1 MKTYDAI
8 VIGAGIA
15 GASAAYCLTRKG
27 VDVCIVERDS
37 PAAHASG
44 FAFGMVSA
52 PFSVSDGAPAVE
64 RLLSRSVDLHHRL
77 PEELRDACGAQYHN
91 LIKAGVRLALDA
103 QEAAHLKQVGVSG
116 FRAASSNIKGRS
128 DLRWLEYGGLSHIE
142 ARISE
147 DVIGGLYMGGQL
159 EVAPDG
165 LTKSLVQAAV
175 ASGRAEE
182 LTGEVSA
189 IEIENGKIAGVR
201 VSGEVLS
208 AGHVLLAAGPWCPIV
223 LRNSQGADDVRLPIT
238 PLKGQIVRFDIGDEI
253 PMPVS
258 IWWGSDY
265 AASKPDGLLYA
276 GTTEEESGFDS
287 TPSAAAQNE
296 IRASA
301 TSVLPFLKDASVA
314 HQTACLR
321 PIAPDRLPV
330 VGTVD
335 GIEGL
340 VIATGGGRSGIELG
354 PGIGE
359 LACEVVTGE
368 NEALIRSY
376 SELSPSRFG

>member
-1 MKTYDAI
+1 MRTYDAI

-27 VDVCIVERDS
+27 VDVCIVERDA

-44 FAFGMVSA
+44 FAFGMVSE
-52 PFSVSDGAPAVE
+52 PFTVSDGTPVAE
-64 RLLSRSVDLHHRL
+64 RLLSRSVDLHHGL
-77 PEELRDACGAQYHN
+77 PEELREACGARYHN
-91 LIKAGVRLALDA
+91 VIKAGVRLAQNA
-103 QEAAHLKQVGVSG
+103 REAAHLKQVGISG
-116 FRAASSNIKGRS
+116 FRAASANVKGRS
-128 DLRWLEYGGLSHIE
+128 DLRWLEYGALSHIE

-147 DVIGGLYMGGQL
+147 EVIGGLYMGGQL

-165 LTKSLVQAAV
+165 VTKSLVQAAV
-175 ASGRAEE
+175 SSGRADV
-182 LTGEVSA
+182 LTGEVSK
-189 IEIENGKIAGVR
+189 IEIENSK
-201 VSGEVLS
+201 VSGVIVGDERLS
-208 AGHVLLAAGPWCPIV
+208 TRRVVLAAGPWCPEV
-223 LRNSQGADDVRLPIT
+223 LRNSPGAMDVNLPVT

-253 PMPVS
+253 PMPVT

-276 GTTEEESGFDS
+276 GTTEEEAGFDADP
-287 TPSAAAQNE
+287 TVAGQHA
-296 IRASA
+296 IRGSA
-301 TSVLPFLKDASVA
+301 TSVLPFLQDASVA

-330 VGTVD
+330 VGTVP
-335 GIEGL
+335 GIDGL

-359 LACEVVTGE
+359 LACEFVTGE
-368 NEALIRSY
+368 NADLLRSY
-376 SELSPSRFG
+376 SELSPARFA

>member
-1 MKTYDAI
+1 MKTYDTI

-27 VDVCIVERDS
+27 IDVCIVERDS

-44 FAFGMVSA
+44 FAFGMVSE
-52 PFSVSDGAPAVE
+52 PFTVSDRAPAVE

-77 PEELRDACGAQYHN
+77 PDELRDACGAEYHS

-103 QEAAHLKQVGVSG
+103 QDAARLKQIGVSG
-116 FRAASSNIKGRS
+116 FRDASANLQGRS
-128 DLRWLEYGGLSHIE
+128 DLRWLEYGALSHID

-147 DVIGGLYMGGQL
+147 DVIGGLYVGGQL

-165 LTKSLVQAAV
+165 VTKSLVQAAV
-175 ASGRAEE
+175 ASGRAEV

-189 IEIENGKIAGVR
+189 IEIANGK
-201 VSGEVLS
+201 VSGVSVGGEALS
-208 AGHVLLAAGPWCPIV
+208 ANHVVLAAGPWCPVV
-223 LRNSQGADDVRLPIT
+223 LRNSPGAGDVNLPIT

-276 GTTEEESGFDS
+276 GTTEEDAGFDAS
-287 TPSAAAQNE
+287 PTAAAQHE
-296 IRASA
+296 VRASA
-301 TSVLPFLKDASVA
+301 TSVLPFLKDAPVA
-314 HQTACLR
+314 QQTACLR

-330 VGTVD
+330 VGTAA
-335 GIEGL
+335 GIDGL

-359 LACEVVTGE
+359 LACEFVAGE
-368 NEALIRSY
+368 NEELLGSY
-376 SELSPSRFG
+376 GELSPGRFA